1 MQFNNMLA
9 IALAALL
16 VMPIQAQEAASA
28 ASPEATGAAEQEV
41 AEPSGLNIVVLEGE
55 GAKNDIRSGVAVPPK
70 VEVRDDAEKPLQG
83 VEVIFRLPMAGAS
96 GVFSGWI
103 KNQTVR
109 TDEYG
114 QASVTG
120 YTPNDVEGRFNIKVT
135 ATAGTQTATAV
146 VAQSNIRGAG
156 GKASSGKKKWWI
168 LAAVAGTVAV
178 VGGVAKT
185 GDGGSSSTITNPV
198 SITAGP
204 VSITGPK

>member
-1 MQFNNMLA
+1 MQLNNMLA

-16 VMPIQAQEAASA
+16 VMPIQAQEAVGA
-28 ASPEATGAAEQEV
+28 APPEATGAAEQEV
-41 AEPSGLNIVVLEGE
+41 AEPSGLKIVVLEGE
-55 GAKNDIRSGVAVPPK
+55 GAKNDIRSGTAVPPK
-70 VEVRDDAEKPLQG
+70 VAVRDDADKPLHG

-120 YTPNDVEGRFNIKVT
+120 YTPNDIEGRFNIKVT
-135 ATAGTQTATAV
+135 AKAGTQTAAAV
-146 VAQSNIRGAG
+146 IAQSNIRGAG
-156 GKASSGKKKWWI
+156 GKAASGKKKWWI
-168 LAAVAGTVAV
+168 IAAVAGTVAV
-178 VGGVAKT
+178 VGGVAAS
-185 GDGGSSSTITNPV
+185 GDSSSTTVANPV